1 MKYIT
6 IFINLFVAG
15 ALVYLYR
22 DLLIFWDHN
31 KKIMTLP
38 TLITYYMLTSSIILL
53 FVMIIYSLTKNKNNE
68 DIS

>member
-53 FVMIIYSLTKNKNNE
+53 MIIYSLTKNKNNE

>member
-15 ALVYLYR
+15 VLVYLYR

-31 KKIMTLP
+31 KNIMTLP
-38 TLITYYMLTSSIILL
+38 TLITYYMISSIIILL
-53 FVMIIYSLTKNKNNE
+53 FVMTLYSLNKNKNDEN
-68 DIS
+68 IS